1 MDALNTVLLK
11 LLKGDREAD
20 KRLNNLESSAHIQL
34 STKITTG
41 DLATAYEG
49 MVVINTFDNNIKMYA
64 DGGWRALGTW

>member
-11 LLKGDREAD
+11 LIKGGKDAD
-20 KRLNNLESSAHIQL
+20 KRLNNLESSPHIQL

-64 DGGWRALGTW
+64 DGGWRVLGTW